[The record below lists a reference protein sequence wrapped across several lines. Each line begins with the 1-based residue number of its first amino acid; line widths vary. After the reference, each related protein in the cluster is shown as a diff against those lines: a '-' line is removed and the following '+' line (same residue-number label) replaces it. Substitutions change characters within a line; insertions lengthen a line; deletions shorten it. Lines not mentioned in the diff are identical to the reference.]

1 MTRVRLGDKAPDF
14 RLMSYKGVEV
24 SLSDFKGKKNV
35 VLYFYP
41 KDESPGCTK
50 QACKFRD
57 NYEKFL
63 EYGAEV
69 LGVSSDSLE
78 SHAKFSANHNLPF
91 HLLSDSDGQVR
102 RLYGI
107 SSTLGLIPGRVT
119 FIIDKEGTVRHIFA
133 SQHDAEKHI
142 DESLKVLKEI
152 SGQS

>member
-14 RLMSYKGVEV
+14 KLMSNKGVEIT
-24 SLSDFKGKKNV
+24 LSDFKGKKNV

-63 EYGAEV
+63 EFGAEV
-69 LGVSSDSLE
+69 LGVSSDSIE
-78 SHAKFSANHNLPF
+78 SHAKFSANYDLPF

-102 RLYGI
+102 RLYGV

-133 SQHDAEKHI
+133 SQHDVEKHI
-142 DESLKVLKEI
+142 DESIKVLKEI
-152 SGQS
+152 SGQG